1 MKSVNQEVHNIINK
15 HISIQKSLK
24 REIINI
30 RSLAKYLISEYGL
43 AYSLDA
49 VISAIRRFDLDEFS
63 ILGSSKADKVF
74 QNMSIFTKD
83 NVARITL
90 KDRSFKEVCEDFLN
104 KKILKDNFR
113 IVKGKEF
120 LSLIINKKDLK
131 KKLDLF
137 RLADILSVND
147 NLSEIRL
154 HFPADFTKVKGVI
167 SRITSELATRDIN
180 IFETII
186 SMPDIL
192 VYVEEKNLV
201 EAHHALR
208 EIKK

>member
-137 RLADILSVND
+137 CLIL
-147 NLSEIRL
+147 
-154 HFPADFTKVKGVI
+154 
-167 SRITSELATRDIN
+167 
-180 IFETII
+180 
-186 SMPDIL
+186 
-192 VYVEEKNLV
+192 
-201 EAHHALR
+201 
-208 EIKK
+208 

>member
-1 MKSVNQEVHNIINK
+1 MPTLGTKLQGRLFS
-15 HISIQKSLK
+15 
-24 REIINI
+24 
-30 RSLAKYLISEYGL
+30 GL
-43 AYSLDA
+43 NL
-49 VISAIRRFDLDEFS
+49 
-63 ILGSSKADKVF
+63 
-74 QNMSIFTKD
+74 
-83 NVARITL
+83 
-90 KDRSFKEVCEDFLN
+90 
-104 KKILKDNFR
+104 
-113 IVKGKEF
+113 
-120 LSLIINKKDLK
+120 KKDLK